1 MVAKLRSDVL
11 INTNPFSEVKN
22 EKHKHNGYSD
32 KVTLDINNKKY
43 DVNFKDIENI
53 LDGNGVLFKK
63 RTLWEFI
70 RDLFPGSH
78 IKQVKSLIYEFVTK
92 NDNKAEMFKN
102 IKSLAKVEEQ
112 WRFSTTTDFTT
123 NENNEVVVCRSF

>member
-11 INTNPFSEVKN
+11 INANPFSEVKN

-53 LDGNGVLFKK
+53 LMVMGHYLKNVHCGSLFSI
-63 RTLWEFI
+63 F
-70 RDLFPGSH
+70 FPDR
-78 IKQVKSLIYEFVTK
+78 IL
-92 NDNKAEMFKN
+92 NKLKA
-102 IKSLAKVEEQ
+102 
-112 WRFSTTTDFTT
+112 
-123 NENNEVVVCRSF
+123 

>member
-53 LDGNGVLFKK
+53 L
-63 RTLWEFI
+63 
-70 RDLFPGSH
+70 
-78 IKQVKSLIYEFVTK
+78 
-92 NDNKAEMFKN
+92 
-102 IKSLAKVEEQ
+102 
-112 WRFSTTTDFTT
+112 
-123 NENNEVVVCRSF
+123 